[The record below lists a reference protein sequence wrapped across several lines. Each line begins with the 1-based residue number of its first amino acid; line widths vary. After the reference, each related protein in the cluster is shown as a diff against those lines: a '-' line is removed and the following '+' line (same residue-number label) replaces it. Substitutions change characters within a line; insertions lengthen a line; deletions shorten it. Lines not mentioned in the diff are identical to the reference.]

1 MLSIFISYSRN
12 DKEFVERLTSR
23 LHSQGLSIWIDEKQ
37 IKVGQKILHRIKK
50 GILESDYFLIVVSRA
65 SVKSNW
71 VSEELDSALYEA
83 ISNKPDTILPVLL
96 DDVSIPKELQ
106 NLKYADF
113 RNGFEQGFQELMR
126 VFQIDED
133 YLKLLP
139 RSERKKLIQTLLNT
153 TDKWGEMPDKIV
165 TLVEDES
172 YLSIFEEN
180 LELNQKKQ
188 IVYNSVD
195 AIKLLA
201 DYSYDHRI
209 IKSHSSISPLILLY
223 KESKD
228 TKLKG
233 KVIDAL
239 AAIGSKSCYDFFV
252 TILNEEKNLML
263 KAAIFT
269 GLWIMSSSGDFSDW
283 SPTLLRILH
292 DYTNWPVEKC
302 LYFDYEKEESDFR
315 FWVFRCIAEAK
326 NRLSLPYVERFLESH
341 NWPLS
346 TLAEAA
352 AAHWHITKTTKYI
365 DILRNSESQ
374 GVMSSAFITLE
385 KINKEQTKNQRKK

>member
-23 LHSQGLSIWIDEKQ
+23 LRSQGLSVWIDEKQ
-37 IKVGQKILHRIKK
+37 IKVGQKISHRIKE
-50 GILESDYFLIVVSRA
+50 GILESDYFLIVISRT
-65 SVKSNW
+65 SLKSNW
-71 VSEELDSALYEA
+71 VREELDSALYEA

-96 DDVSIPKELQ
+96 DDISIPKELQ

-113 RNGFEQGFQELMR
+113 RKGFEQGFQELMR

-139 RSERKKLIQTLLNT
+139 QSEKKKLIQTLLNT
-153 TDKWGEMPDKIV
+153 TDKWGETPGEIV

-172 YLSIFEEN
+172 YLPIFEEN

-188 IVYNSVD
+188 IIYNSVD

-209 IKSHSSISPLILLY
+209 IRSHSSISPLISLY
-223 KESKD
+223 KESND
-228 TKLKG
+228 PKLKE
-233 KVIDAL
+233 KIIDAL
-239 AAIGSKSCYDFFV
+239 AAIGSKLCYDFFI
-252 TILNEEKNLML
+252 TILNEEENLVL
-263 KAAIFT
+263 KVAVLT
-269 GLWIMSSSGDFSDW
+269 GLWVMSSSGDFSDW
-283 SPTLLRILH
+283 NPTLLKVLH
-292 DYTNWPVEKC
+292 EYTNWPVEKC

-326 NRLSLPYVERFLESH
+326 NRLSLQHVDRFLESH

-365 DILRNSESQ
+365 DILRQAESQ
-374 GVMSSAFITLE
+374 GVSSSAWVTLE
-385 KINKEQTKNQRKK
+385 KINKEQTTDQRK